1 MLNRIRSKI
10 EPMMNTLGLKLASTG
25 ISPNAWTIIG
35 FFISAL
41 SGIIYAMQSL
51 IEYAIIYGGII
62 LIISGFTD
70 MIDGAVAR
78 ATKQISRK
86 GAFLDS
92 TLDRVS
98 EVIIYA
104 GILYANISNSLFVL
118 LAITLSLLVSY
129 ARARAESLGIE
140 LRGVGIG
147 ERAERLLILAI
158 TSILAGLVDMK
169 IMDYGLIIII
179 IIAAI
184 TFIQR
189 VIIIINKLS

>member
-1 MLNRIRSKI
+1 
-10 EPMMNTLGLKLASTG
+10 MMNTLGLRLASTG

-35 FFISAL
+35 FFVAVL
-41 SGIIYAMQSL
+41 SGIVYAL
-51 IEYAIIYGGII
+51 DLDLAIVYGGII
-62 LIISGFTD
+62 LLIAGFVD

-78 ATKQISRK
+78 ATKQVSKK

-104 GILYANISNSLFVL
+104 GILYASIANTLFVL

-140 LRGVGIG
+140 LKGIGIG
-147 ERAERLLILAI
+147 ERAERLMILAI
-158 TSILAGLVDMK
+158 VSILSMISIE

-179 IIAAI
+179 IIAGI

-189 VIIIINKLS
+189 IIITINKLS

>member
-1 MLNRIRSKI
+1 MLNRIRGKI
-10 EPMMNTLGLKLASTG
+10 EPMMNHLGLKLASTG
-25 ISPNAWTIIG
+25 ISPNTWTIIG
-35 FFISAL
+35 FFIAIL
-41 SGIIYAMQSL
+41 SGIIYAL
-51 IEYAIIYGGII
+51 DFDLAIMYGGVI
-62 LIISGFTD
+62 LLIAGFVD

-78 ATKQISRK
+78 ATKQISKK

-104 GILYANISNSLFVL
+104 GILYANIANSVFVL

-140 LRGVGIG
+140 LKGIGIG
-147 ERAERLLILAI
+147 ERAERLMILAI
-158 TSILAGLVDMK
+158 VSILSIINIEMMNYGL
-169 IMDYGLIIII
+169 LIIII
-179 IIAAI
+179 IACI

-189 VIIIINKLS
+189 VIITINKLS

>member
-10 EPMMNTLGLKLASTG
+10 EPMMNTLGLRLASTG

-35 FFISAL
+35 FFVAVL
-41 SGIIYAMQSL
+41 SGIVYSL
-51 IEYAIIYGGII
+51 DLDLAIVYGGII
-62 LIISGFTD
+62 LLIAGFVD

-78 ATKQISRK
+78 ATKQVSKK

-104 GILYANISNSLFVL
+104 GILYASIANTLFVL

-140 LRGVGIG
+140 LKGIGIG
-147 ERAERLLILAI
+147 ERAERLMILAI
-158 TSILAGLVDMK
+158 VSILSMISIE

-179 IIAAI
+179 IIAGI

-189 VIIIINKLS
+189 IIITINKLS